1 MRGETEGANR
11 GDESGNCGGA
21 AADGFGRGRWKSAG
35 RKEGQS
41 GKEEKLIKLSRVSN
55 IWYPRQLS
63 IKYDCLA

>member
-1 MRGETEGANR
+1 MDSGRENRFLAGGTEISRRG
-11 GDESGNCGGA
+11 GGMT
-21 AADGFGRGRWKSAG
+21 AG